1 MNKKGLISINLV
13 PRIICQYLMFDDFV
27 VGQNPFSKVR
37 LMSSSGPLNALD
49 DSDLLIPYRSSSGSS
64 SATSGGR
71 RW

>member
-1 MNKKGLISINLV
+1 
-13 PRIICQYLMFDDFV
+13 MFDDFV

-37 LMSSSGPLNALD
+37 LMSSSGPLNAVD